1 MMVKSGDAMRGV
13 PALFLRD
20 GGADPPWWAIAQ
32 VGRGL
37 GRRGKRQRH
46 LHHWYV
52 VSNSFRI
59 FGGWSDLNSHD

>member
-1 MMVKSGDAMRGV
+1 MVKSGDAMRGV
-13 PALFLRD
+13 PALFFEGWGHRS
-20 GGADPPWWAIAQ
+20 AMMATAQ